1 MCKYVKN
8 HLLLPI
14 ILFVAHIDMMLPV
27 CGEKATVYCLDS
39 IMRISPGVTPIPSE
53 RLTLC
58 TVGEKGTPE
67 ISAGATQHLSPKW
80 HDGLRPIHHSMQAHN

>member
-14 ILFVAHIDMMLPV
+14 ILFAHIDMMLPV